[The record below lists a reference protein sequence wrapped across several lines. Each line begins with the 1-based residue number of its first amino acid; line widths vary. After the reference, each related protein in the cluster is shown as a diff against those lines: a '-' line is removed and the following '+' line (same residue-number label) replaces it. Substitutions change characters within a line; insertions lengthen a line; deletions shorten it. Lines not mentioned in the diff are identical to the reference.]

1 MILLGRPAQ
10 ATADSFVEA
19 GIPVILSSAGLSFY
33 LDGECSGYNHQAWQC
48 TYWGPDGT
56 TQPVDLIRPH
66 YTSAQRALVLGGE
79 VSMWYDHD
87 ATLSAAA
94 CINLV

>member
-1 MILLGRPAQ
+1 MLGRPAQ